1 MSPGRSPV
9 FLFYE
14 LETRFDS
21 LIFQKDHFFF
31 AALGFWLALVL
42 VGTFGLVSPTEAYL
56 LLAVFLAFVG
66 ALWAFINS
74 RRRKVNG
81 MLGFL
86 YALVVFVFPPAGALM
101 YLCLRPT
108 GVFPKPPPQK
118 GKTVVVPMPV
128 GPVFVP
134 VRTPLGVLLRLIVA
148 AMIVTIFVL
157 CVLAV
162 PGIV

>member
-1 MSPGRSPV
+1 MSSGRSPV

-21 LIFQKDHFFF
+21 LVFQKDHFFF
-31 AALGFWLALVL
+31 AALGFWSALVL
-42 VGTFGLVSPTEAYL
+42 VSSFGLVSPAADYL
-56 LLAVFLAFVG
+56 LLAVFFAFLG
-66 ALWAFINS
+66 AVWVFVNS
-74 RRRKVNG
+74 RRRRVNG

-86 YALVVFVFPPAGALM
+86 YALVAFVFPPAGALV
-101 YLCLRPT
+101 YLCLRPR
-108 GVFPKPPPQK
+108 GVFPKPPPQE
-118 GKTVVVPMPV
+118 GKAVVVPMPV

-134 VRTPLGVLLRLIVA
+134 VRTSLGVLLRLIVA

-162 PGIV
+162 LGIG